1 MQQGVKLIKLTD
13 LFGSFDI
20 KINNHEDR
28 LLSEA
33 TIDSRRVIPGSI
45 FFAVKGDRVDG
56 HAYIP
61 QAILAGA
68 QVVVVDQAIACD
80 FPIID
85 LESINRTDPLAIPA
99 VPFGIRVNNTLQ
111 AMQRIAAH
119 QRRIMSPKVIG
130 ITGSVGKS
138 STKEL
143 VAEVLGQHFYTH
155 KNPGNYNNEIGLPL
169 TLMNCGYGQ
178 ECVVLEMGF
187 YYPGEIK
194 FLCQIAA
201 PEIGIVTNIGTV
213 HAERAGSQQMI
224 AEGKAELIQ
233 ALPEHGVAIL
243 NYDDPFV
250 RPMSDKTHAQVL
262 FYGLSP
268 KADLWADAIQG
279 KGLKGI
285 TFDIH
290 YQGLKFHVQVPLLG
304 RHSVQTI
311 LRATAAGLAMGMA
324 WDEIILG
331 LQKGHSQLRL
341 VAVRT
346 ESGALILDDT
356 YNATP
361 ESMLAALDLLDELK
375 GHKVAVLGDMLEL
388 GAYEELGHHQVGER
402 AAAVVNHLVTVG
414 KLGKIIAETA
424 RQAGLSENAITTVNN
439 SAEAVEVLKYN
450 LTAEDVV
457 LIKGSHGLRMDT
469 ISAALEKTQ

>member
-1 MQQGVKLIKLTD
+1 
-13 LFGSFDI
+13 
-20 KINNHEDR
+20 
-28 LLSEA
+28 
-33 TIDSRRVIPGSI
+33 
-45 FFAVKGDRVDG
+45 
-56 HAYIP
+56 
-61 QAILAGA
+61 
-68 QVVVVDQAIACD
+68 
-80 FPIID
+80 
-85 LESINRTDPLAIPA
+85 
-99 VPFGIRVNNTLQ
+99 
-111 AMQRIAAH
+111 
-119 QRRIMSPKVIG
+119 
-130 ITGSVGKS
+130 
-138 STKEL
+138 
-143 VAEVLGQHFYTH
+143 
-155 KNPGNYNNEIGLPL
+155 
-169 TLMNCGYGQ
+169 
-178 ECVVLEMGF
+178 
-187 YYPGEIK
+187 
-194 FLCQIAA
+194 
-201 PEIGIVTNIGTV
+201 
-213 HAERAGSQQMI
+213 
-224 AEGKAELIQ
+224 
-233 ALPEHGVAIL
+233 
-243 NYDDPFV
+243 
-250 RPMSDKTHAQVL
+250 MSDKTHAQVL

>member
-1 MQQGVKLIKLTD
+1 
-13 LFGSFDI
+13 
-20 KINNHEDR
+20 
-28 LLSEA
+28 
-33 TIDSRRVIPGSI
+33 
-45 FFAVKGDRVDG
+45 
-56 HAYIP
+56 
-61 QAILAGA
+61 
-68 QVVVVDQAIACD
+68 
-80 FPIID
+80 
-85 LESINRTDPLAIPA
+85 
-99 VPFGIRVNNTLQ
+99 
-111 AMQRIAAH
+111 
-119 QRRIMSPKVIG
+119 
-130 ITGSVGKS
+130 
-138 STKEL
+138 
-143 VAEVLGQHFYTH
+143 
-155 KNPGNYNNEIGLPL
+155 
-169 TLMNCGYGQ
+169 MNCGYGQ

-262 FYGLSP
+262 VYGLSP

>member
-1 MQQGVKLIKLTD
+1 MIKLTD
-13 LFGSFDI
+13 LLDSLDI
-20 KINNHEDR
+20 KINAREDSM
-28 LLSEA
+28 LSEA
-33 TIDSRRVIPGSI
+33 AIDSRRVIPGSI
-45 FFAVKGDRVDG
+45 FFAIKGERVDG
-56 HAYIP
+56 HTYIP
-61 QAILAGA
+61 QAVAAGA
-68 QVVVVDQAIACD
+68 QVVVMDQEITCD
-80 FPIID
+80 FPVLD
-85 LESINRTDPLAIPA
+85 LEKIDKTKPLT
-99 VPFGIRVNNTLQ
+99 VPVTPLGIKVNDTLQ
-111 AMQRIAAH
+111 AMQKIAAY
-119 QRRIMSPKVIG
+119 QRRSRNLKVIG

-143 VAEVLGQHFYTH
+143 VAEVLGKHFATH

-178 ECVVLEMGF
+178 ECVALEMGF

-194 FLCQIAA
+194 FLCEIAA

-213 HAERAGSQQMI
+213 HAERAGTQQMI
-224 AEGKAELIQ
+224 AEGKAELVQ
-233 ALPEHGVAIL
+233 ALPEQGVAIL

-250 RPMSDKTHAQVL
+250 RPMSEKTCAKVL

-268 KADLWADAIQG
+268 AADLWADAIQG
-279 KGLKGI
+279 NGLKGI

-290 YQGLKFHVQVPLLG
+290 YQGLKYHVQVPLLG

-311 LRATAAGLAMGMA
+311 LRSAAAGLAMGMT

-346 ESGALILDDT
+346 ETGALILDDT

-388 GAYEELGHHQVGER
+388 GAYEELGHHQVGEK
-402 AAAVVNHLVTVG
+402 AAAIVNHLITVG
-414 KLGKIIAETA
+414 KLGRIIADTA
-424 RQAGLSENAITTVNN
+424 RQAGLPENAITSVNN
-439 SAEAVEVLKYN
+439 SAEAVEILKYN

>member
-1 MQQGVKLIKLTD
+1 MIQLTD

-20 KINNHEDR
+20 KINKHENGM
-28 LLSEA
+28 LSEA
-33 TIDSRRVIPGSI
+33 TIDSRRVIPGSL
-45 FFAVKGDRVDG
+45 FFALKGERVDG
-56 HAYIP
+56 HAFIP
-61 QAILAGA
+61 QAIAAGA
-68 QVVVVDQAIACD
+68 QVVVLDQEIVCD
-80 FPIID
+80 FPVLD
-85 LESINRTDPLAIPA
+85 LEAIDKTQPLTIPPL
-99 VPFGIRVNNTLQ
+99 PFGIKVKDTLQ
-111 AMQRIAAH
+111 VMQKIAAY
-119 QRRIMSPKVIG
+119 QRKSRNLKVIG

-143 VAEVLGQHFYTH
+143 AAEVLGKHFATH

-178 ECVVLEMGF
+178 ECVILEMGF

-194 FLCQIAA
+194 FLCEIAS

-224 AEGKAELIQ
+224 AEGKAELIES
-233 ALPEHGVAIL
+233 LPDRGVAIL

-250 RPMSDKTHAQVL
+250 RPMSEKTRAKVL

-268 KADLWADAIQG
+268 AADLWADAIQG
-279 KGLKGI
+279 NGLKGI

-290 YQGLKFHVQVPLLG
+290 YQGLKYHVQVPLLG

-311 LRATAAGLAMGMA
+311 LRSAAAGLAMGMN

-346 ESGALILDDT
+346 ETGALILDDT

-388 GAYEELGHHQVGER
+388 GAYEEIGHHQVGEK
-402 AAAVVNHLVTVG
+402 AAVVVNHLITVG
-414 KLGKIIAETA
+414 KLGRIIADTA
-424 RQAGLSENAITTVNN
+424 RQAGLPENAITSVNN
-439 SAEAVEVLKYN
+439 SAEAVEILKYN

>member
-1 MQQGVKLIKLTD
+1 MIKLTD

-20 KINNHEDR
+20 KINGCEDAM
-28 LLSEA
+28 LSEA
-33 TIDSRRVIPGSI
+33 TIDSRRVIPGSL
-45 FFAVKGDRVDG
+45 FFALKGERVDG

-61 QAILAGA
+61 QAIAAGA
-68 QVVVVDQAIACD
+68 QVVVLDQEITCD
-80 FPIID
+80 FPVLD
-85 LESINRTDPLAIPA
+85 LEAIDKTQLLTTIPPL
-99 VPFGIRVNNTLQ
+99 PFGIKVKDTLQ
-111 AMQRIAAH
+111 AMQKIAAF
-119 QRRIMSPKVIG
+119 QRKSRNLKVIG

-143 VAEVLGQHFYTH
+143 TAEVLGKHFATH

-194 FLCQIAA
+194 FLCEIAS

-224 AEGKAELIQ
+224 AEGKAELIES
-233 ALPEHGVAIL
+233 LPDHGVAIL

-250 RPMSDKTHAQVL
+250 RPMSEKTRAKVL

-268 KADLWADAIQG
+268 AADLWADAIQG
-279 KGLKGI
+279 NGLKGI

-290 YQGLKFHVQVPLLG
+290 YQGLKYHVQVPLLG

-311 LRATAAGLAMGMA
+311 LRSAAAGLAVGMN

-346 ESGALILDDT
+346 ETGALILDDT

-388 GAYEELGHHQVGER
+388 GAYEEIGHHQVGEK
-402 AAAVVNHLVTVG
+402 AAVVVNHLITVG
-414 KLGKIIAETA
+414 KLGRIIADTA
-424 RQAGLSENAITTVNN
+424 RQAGLPENAITSVNN
-439 SAEAVEVLKYN
+439 SAEAVEILKYN

>member
-1 MQQGVKLIKLTD
+1 MIQLTD
-13 LFGSFDI
+13 LFGSFSI
-20 KINNHEDR
+20 QLTEQNYGM
-28 LLSEA
+28 LSEA

-45 FFAVKGDRVDG
+45 FFAIKGERVDG
-56 HAYIP
+56 HAYVP
-61 QAILAGA
+61 QAVAAGA
-68 QVVVVDQAIACD
+68 QVVVMDHETRCD
-80 FPIID
+80 FPVLDI
-85 LESINRTDPLAIPA
+85 ESIDRSAPLAIPPL
-99 VPFGIRVNNTLQ
+99 PFGIKVPDTLK
-111 AMQRIAAH
+111 AMQSIAVH
-119 QRRIMSPKVIG
+119 QRQCRSLKVIG

-143 VAEVLGQHFYTH
+143 VAEVLGQRFTTH

-178 ECVVLEMGF
+178 NCVVLEMGF

-194 FLCQIAA
+194 FLCEIAA

-213 HAERAGSQQMI
+213 HAERAGSQQII
-224 AEGKAELIQ
+224 ASGKAELVE
-233 ALPEHGVAIL
+233 ALPEHGTAIL

-250 RPMSDKTHAQVL
+250 RSMSEKTHAKVL

-268 KADLWADAIQG
+268 EADLWADSIQG
-279 KGLKGI
+279 NGLKGI
-285 TFDIH
+285 TLTLH
-290 YQGLKFHVQVPLLG
+290 HQGAMHPVQVPLLG
-304 RHSVQTI
+304 RHSVQTV
-311 LRATAAGLAMGMA
+311 LRSAAAGLAMGMN
-324 WDEIILG
+324 WDEIISG

-346 ESGALILDDT
+346 ETGALILDDT

-388 GAYEELGHHQVGER
+388 GAYEELGHHQVGEK
-402 AAAVVNHLVTVG
+402 AATVVNHLITVG
-414 KLGKIIAETA
+414 KLGRIIAETA
-424 RQAGLSENAITTVNN
+424 SRAGLPENAITSVDN
-439 SAEAVEVLKYN
+439 SAEAVEILKYN

-457 LIKGSHGLRMDT
+457 LIKGSHGLHMDT